1 MSKKSDHP
9 KDDEKKHGLIDRL
22 LHGDHGHASESEEAE
37 VSGDQDSENDV
48 PKSKPSKKSSDGAG
62 AASDM
67 SAHPKFAKF
76 KKGN

>member
-1 MSKKSDHP
+1 MAKPISKPESK
-9 KDDEKKHGLIDRL
+9 EKPQGFVDKL
-22 LHGDHGHASESEEAE
+22 LHGDHGHATESEEAA
-37 VSGDQDSENDV
+37 VSESSEDDV
-48 PKSKPSKKSSDGAG
+48 PVESKPSKKSSDDAG